1 MDAIAAVLEHE
12 LEEAFEVKNKK
23 SLHRYV
29 MLLADNIV
37 KKENYEKDQS
47 DVRSDIAILAE
58 NMKLGFER
66 TDQRFEEM
74 NQRFEAMQ
82 IQMDRRFDAVDKR
95 FDAVDKRF
103 SMMFVFMN
111 IGMSLII
118 LMTILFKFVT

>member
-1 MDAIAAVLEHE
+1 MEAIAAVLEHE

-95 FDAVDKRF
+95 F

>member
-37 KKENYEKDQS
+37 KKENYEKDKS
-47 DVRSDIAILAE
+47 SVRSDIAILAE

-66 TDQRFEEM
+66 TD
-74 NQRFEAMQ
+74 QRFEAMQ

-95 FDAVDKRF
+95 FDAVDKRL

>member
-37 KKENYEKDQS
+37 KKENYEKDRS
-47 DVRSDIAILAE
+47 GVRSDIAILAE

-66 TDQRFEEM
+66 TDQRFE
-74 NQRFEAMQ
+74 ALQ
-82 IQMDRRFDAVDKR
+82 IQMDRRFDG
-95 FDAVDKRF
+95 VDKRF

>member
-66 TDQRFEEM
+66 TDH
-74 NQRFEAMQ
+74 RFEAMQ

-118 LMTILFKFVT
+118 VMTILFKFVT